1 MQQAVSDGKMLV
13 NFITTDPVSQ
23 PASFEHHLKYDQNK
37 SEWMILQK
45 PSTVRSYVDKNSFEE
60 VARDVKPE
68 DVPTDFK
75 GYGSGKPIILTSSNE
90 RSNKIDYCSKKQYE
104 PGTF

>member
-1 MQQAVSDGKMLV
+1 
-13 NFITTDPVSQ
+13 
-23 PASFEHHLKYDQNK
+23 
-37 SEWMILQK
+37 MILQK

-90 RSNKIDYCSKKQYE
+90 RSNKIDYCSKKSMWTWNFLGAMAGLAFGMILVGGGSGWIFVKFVMKWFKGFSDFY
-104 PGTF
+104 P

>member
-1 MQQAVSDGKMLV
+1 
-13 NFITTDPVSQ
+13 
-23 PASFEHHLKYDQNK
+23 
-37 SEWMILQK
+37 MILQK

-75 GYGSGKPIILTSSNE
+75 GYGSGKPKILTSSNE
-90 RSNKIDYCSKKQYE
+90 SVQKKCE

>member
-1 MQQAVSDGKMLV
+1 
-13 NFITTDPVSQ
+13 
-23 PASFEHHLKYDQNK
+23 
-37 SEWMILQK
+37 MILQK

-75 GYGSGKPIILTSSNE
+75 GYGSGKPIILTSSNQ
-90 RSNKIDYCSKKQYE
+90 RSNKLDYCSNTNYVNLELFRCNGWSGIWYDSSWWRVRLDFCQICHE
-104 PGTF
+104 MVNPSEVLDS